1 MEEPFTSLS
10 KAVSEKLR
18 EKSQP
23 EWMEPMLATLSQEHF
38 SDPDWL
44 YERKLDGERCL
55 VFRKGDDVRLMSRN
69 RQTIN
74 TQYPELAEAV
84 AALEQSRII
93 ADGEIVAFDENGIS
107 SFERLQG
114 RINLSSEEEARASDV
129 KVYLYLFDLL
139 YLRDYDTT
147 QLPLCA
153 RKQLLEQAFAHSDTD
168 LIRFVLHRVEE
179 GEKYYEEAC
188 EKGWEGLIAKDGDS
202 AYVHSRSR
210 KWLKFK
216 CVHQQE
222 LVIGG
227 YTDPQGERIG
237 FGALLLGYYEGDEL
251 RYAGKVGTGFDDET
265 LRNLHDRLSSL
276 ERKTP
281 PFAGEELPEEGVH
294 WVTPKL
300 VAEIGFEEWTRHN
313 KLRHPRYLGL
323 RRDKPAEDVVKE
335 ERDD

>member
-10 KAVSEKLR
+10 KAVREILR
-18 EKSQP
+18 EKPQP
-23 EWMEPMLATLSQEHF
+23 EWQEPMLATLSHDQF

-55 VFRKGDDVRLMSRN
+55 IFREGEDVRLMSRN
-69 RQTIN
+69 RQKIN

-84 AALEQSRII
+84 AALAESHFI
-93 ADGEIVAFDENGIS
+93 ADGEIVAFDESGIS

-139 YLRDYDTT
+139 HLRDYDTT
-147 QLPLCA
+147 QLPLRA
-153 RKQLLEQAFAHSDTD
+153 RKKLLEQAFPYSDTD
-168 LIRFVLHRVEE
+168 LIRFVPHRVEE

-188 EKGWEGLIAKDGDS
+188 GKGWEGLIAKDGDG

-227 YTDPQGERIG
+227 YTEPQGERIG
-237 FGALLLGYYEGDEL
+237 FGALLLGYYEDDEL

-265 LRNLHDRLSSL
+265 LHDLHDRLSSL

-281 PFAGEELPEEGVH
+281 PFAGEKLPEDGVH
-294 WVTPKL
+294 WVTPNL

-335 ERDD
+335 E